1 MFTDT
6 MSESDK
12 DVKNKGKVID
22 WKEVLK
28 RHKEKMEAKEKGEIV
43 KK

>member
-1 MFTDT
+1 
-6 MSESDK
+6 MSQSDK
-12 DVKNKGKVID
+12 DAKNRSKVID

-43 KK
+43 EK